1 MKITADSIVV
11 AAPAQLSASVG
22 DDAVIAGV
30 ARGNY
35 YGLNAVGARVWQ
47 LIQTPTRPRDL
58 RQTLAAEYDVTAE
71 ACEADVLEL
80 LERLHDEGLIEVTN
94 AS

>member
-11 AAPAQLSASVG
+11 AAPEQLSADLG
-22 DDAVIAGV
+22 DEAVIAGV

-47 LIQTPTRPRDL
+47 LLQTPRHARDL
-58 RQTLAAEYDVTAE
+58 RQTLAEEYAVTADR
-71 ACEADVLEL
+71 CEADLIEL
-80 LERLHDEGLIEVTN
+80 LERMHDEGLIEVTN
-94 AS
+94 AA